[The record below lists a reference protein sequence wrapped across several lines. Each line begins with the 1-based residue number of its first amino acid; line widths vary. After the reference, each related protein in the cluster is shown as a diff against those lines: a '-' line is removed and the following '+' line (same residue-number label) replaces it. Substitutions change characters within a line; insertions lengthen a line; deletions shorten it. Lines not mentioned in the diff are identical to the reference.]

1 MDWIMAH
8 FAAMVFYAFAALTVA
23 GAIGVIAL
31 RNPVHAA
38 LSLLGTFLAVA
49 ALFVLQHAEFLAAV
63 QVLIYAGGVM
73 VLFLF
78 VIMLV
83 NVRTLPSEPQHLRSL
98 APGAVVVALVLA
110 ILIGLGAWASATGHG
125 GGTAALDAVDGQTL
139 GNTQAVGWS
148 LYRAYLLPF
157 EVVSLVLLVAM
168 IGAIVLGRK
177 EKEDRA

>member
-1 MDWIMAH
+1 MDWIVAH
-8 FAAMVFYAFAALTVA
+8 FAAMVFYAFAGLTVA
-23 GAIGVIAL
+23 GALGVVVL

-38 LSLLGTFLAVA
+38 LSLLATFLAVA

-83 NVRTLPSEPQHLRSL
+83 NVKTLPAEPQYLRTL
-98 APGAVVVALVLA
+98 APVAALVALVLA
-110 ILIGLGAWASATGHG
+110 VLIGLGSWTATRGAS
-125 GGTAALDAVDGQTL
+125 TAAPLTIVDGQTL
-139 GNTQAVGWS
+139 GNTEAVGWS

-177 EKEDRA
+177 EKEGRA